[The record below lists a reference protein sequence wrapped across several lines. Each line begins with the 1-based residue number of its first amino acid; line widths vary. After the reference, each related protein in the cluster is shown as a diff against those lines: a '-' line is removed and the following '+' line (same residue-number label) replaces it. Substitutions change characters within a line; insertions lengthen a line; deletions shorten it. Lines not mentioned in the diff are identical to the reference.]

1 MLRKCVQK
9 SGLAVRPYHEC
20 RHWVVSQS
28 SLSLIPRVF
37 LIQERGNEP
46 GNEAKAALSDC
57 DHHTLT
63 FVSALEARGNPL
75 LASSM
80 EHGDVCIQQWHMTT
94 TISVGC

>member
-1 MLRKCVQK
+1 MLRKCVLK
-9 SGLAVRPYHEC
+9 SGLAVQPYHGC

-28 SLSLIPRVF
+28 SLSLIPKVF

-63 FVSALEARGNPL
+63 FVSALETRGTLYLQAVWNMVMYVYN
-75 LASSM
+75 S
-80 EHGDVCIQQWHMTT
+80 GI
-94 TISVGC
+94 

>member
-1 MLRKCVQK
+1 MLRKCVLK
-9 SGLAVRPYHEC
+9 SGLAVQPYHGC

-28 SLSLIPRVF
+28 SLSLIPKVF

-63 FVSALEARGNPL
+63 FVSALEARGTLYLQAVWNMVMYVYN
-75 LASSM
+75 S
-80 EHGDVCIQQWHMTT
+80 DI
-94 TISVGC
+94 